1 MEFIQKKTADSA
13 VERFLTKATE
23 SETSLAWDRYEEQ
36 LPECGFCETG
46 LSCRDCLQ
54 GPCISHPFRDS
65 NKLGVCGKDKDIL
78 AIQSLLRLVLKGTM
92 TYLDQASDFAKGVE
106 SGEIK
111 PKDKARTDKILK
123 EIRNLFENGGIE
135 AKKKLPKPFTRLWDQ
150 IGIFP
155 EGIARDLF
163 KASQRLEGGITDV
176 EETLLWAFKSSL
188 LGCMAHWL
196 YGNLKG
202 SVFGNSIPIK
212 VAVNLGV
219 LKKETPNLLFCGRIS
234 PILKKKIAEEAKKKG
249 VNVAG
254 VCSDPSVPPFAI
266 PMVTNYGSQEI
277 TLITGAVDLM
287 LVGDQFVNPSL
298 AKLSKEWEVPV
309 VPAESLKREKDTG
322 RFAREIVERV
332 KKSFDF
338 RRNIPRDIPDV
349 RENAIMGF
357 SCENVDVKKILGAL
371 NKGQLK
377 GIAILSGS
385 NNVKYT
391 QDQEILTMAQEFL
404 KNDVLCI
411 SEGEASVTLAKYGF
425 FNPVTRERNCG
436 QALSDLL
443 SSLGN
448 EIPSIIGFGEG
459 NVVDFLFHI
468 ADAMKK
474 ELKGYPMVACFPE
487 ANRSSEVVE
496 AMWTVAMGIPT
507 YFWPSLP
514 VTGSVKAMEALK
526 KFCSENFGSKL
537 NVITEKKID
546 AQTKASMVLKALRG
560 EEGFDMSGKPW
571 K

>member
-13 VERFLTKATE
+13 VERFLTKAAE
-23 SETSLAWDRYEEQ
+23 SETSLVWDRYEGQ

-54 GPCISHPFRDS
+54 GPCISHPFKDS

-78 AIQSLLRLVLKGTM
+78 AVQSLLRLILKGTM
-92 TYLDQASDFAKGVE
+92 AYLDQVSDFAKGVA

-111 PKDKARTDKILK
+111 PYHKGRTDRILK
-123 EIRNLFENGGIE
+123 EIKNLFENGGIE
-135 AKKKLPKPFTRLWDQ
+135 MQKKLPKPLTRLWGQ
-150 IGIFP
+150 IGISP

-163 KASQRLEGGITDV
+163 KASQRLEGGISDV

-196 YGNLKG
+196 NGNLKR
-202 SVFGNSIPIK
+202 SVFGDPIPIK
-212 VAVNLGV
+212 VEVNLGV
-219 LKKETPNLLFCGRIS
+219 LKKETPNLLLCGRFS
-234 PILKKKIAEEAKKKG
+234 PVLEKKIAEEAKKKG
-249 VNVAG
+249 VHVAG
-254 VCSDPSVPPFAI
+254 LCSNSSIPHFAI
-266 PMVTNYGSQEI
+266 PQVTNYGSQEI
-277 TLITGAVDLM
+277 TLLTGAVDLM
-287 LVGDQFVNPSL
+287 VVGDQFVNPSL
-298 AKLSKEWEVPV
+298 EKLSKEWEVPI

-338 RRNIPRDIPDV
+338 RRDIPRDIPDV
-349 RENAIMGF
+349 RENAMLGF
-357 SCENVDVKKILGAL
+357 SCKNVDVKKILGAL
-371 NKGQLK
+371 SKGQLK

-425 FNPVTRERNCG
+425 LNPVAREKNCSK
-436 QALSDLL
+436 ALSDLL

-448 EIPSIIGFGEG
+448 EIPSIIDFGDG
-459 NVVDFLFHI
+459 SMIDFLFNI
-468 ADAMKK
+468 SSAGKK
-474 ELKGYPMVACFPE
+474 ELKDYPVVACFPE

-496 AMWTVAMGIPT
+496 AMWTVAMGIPA

-514 VTGSVKAMEALK
+514 VTGSVKAMEALT
-526 KFCSENFGSKL
+526 KFCSEKFGSKL
-537 NVITEKKID
+537 NIVTEKKID
-546 AQTKASMVLKALRG
+546 ARTKANLVLKALRS
-560 EEGFDMSGKPW
+560 EEGFGMGGKPW